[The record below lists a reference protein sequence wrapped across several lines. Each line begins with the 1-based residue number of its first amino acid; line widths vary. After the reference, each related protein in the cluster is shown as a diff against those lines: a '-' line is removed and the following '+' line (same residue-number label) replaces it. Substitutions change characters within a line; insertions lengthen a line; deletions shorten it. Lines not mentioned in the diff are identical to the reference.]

1 MKLDP
6 DKICF
11 GLSEELDRQSF
22 ATFLW
27 LSGRPEFAETL
38 SSRVT
43 SEEIDSHI
51 TAFMALIKKHL
62 TKQEYHRFF
71 LLEEHNHHADTPQE

>member
-1 MKLDP
+1 MKLNP

-27 LSGRPEFAETL
+27 LAGQPEFAETL
-38 SSRVT
+38 SSRVS
-43 SEEIDSHI
+43 SEEIDNHV
-51 TAFMALIKKHL
+51 TDFMALIKKYL

-71 LLEEHNHHADTPQE
+71 LLEEDH

>member
-6 DKICF
+6 EKICF

-27 LSGRPEFAETL
+27 LSGQPDFAETL
-38 SSRVT
+38 SSRI
-43 SEEIDSHI
+43 SMEDIDTHV
-51 TAFMALIKKHL
+51 TAFMGLLRKHL
-62 TKQEYHRFF
+62 DKQEYHRFF
-71 LLEEHNHHADTPQE
+71 LHEEDHHEDHDGE

>member
-6 DKICF
+6 NKICF

-27 LSGRPEFAETL
+27 LSGQPEFAEIL
-38 SSRVT
+38 SERISR
-43 SEEIDSHI
+43 EEIDSHV
-51 TAFMALIKKHL
+51 TFFMTLL
-62 TKQEYHRFF
+62 TKYLDKKEYHQFF
-71 LLEEHNHHADTPQE
+71 LLEEDHSHGD

>member
-1 MKLDP
+1 MKFDP

-27 LSGRPEFAETL
+27 LSGQPEFAETL
-38 SSRVT
+38 SSRI
-43 SEEIDSHI
+43 SCEEIDTHV
-51 TAFMALIKKHL
+51 TAFMALLRKYL
-62 TKQEYHRFF
+62 DNQEYHHFF
-71 LLEEHNHHADTPQE
+71 LQEENHHHDKAAGE